1 MKISAYPTGRM
12 KKFLKHNQDG
22 ATAIEFALL
31 SIPFVFLVIGII
43 EIAIM
48 FAGAALL
55 EGATNSAA
63 RLVRTGQIKTA
74 ADPQVAFQNALCDY
88 TVALIDCNEITFES
102 IPLDSFMDADDME
115 PEYDEDGNM
124 TSQGFDPAGSN
135 DRVLIRVAYR
145 YHMLT
150 PFIGPLL
157 AGADNS
163 ILFMSTI
170 VLQTEPY
177 EFEDE

>member
-1 MKISAYPTGRM
+1 M
-12 KKFLKHNQDG
+12 KKSLCTNQDG

-31 SIPFVFLVIGII
+31 SIPYVFLVVGII

-48 FAGAALL
+48 FAGASLL

-63 RLVRTGQIKTA
+63 RLVRTGQIQDA
-74 ADPQVAFQNALCDY
+74 ADPEIAFRNALCQY
-88 TVALIDCNEITFES
+88 TTAIVRCNEIVFES
-102 IPLDSFMDADDME
+102 IPIESFLDADDLD
-115 PEYDEDGNM
+115 PVYDEDGNM
-124 TSQGFDPAGSN
+124 ESQGFDPGGSN
-135 DRVLIRVAYR
+135 DRVLIRVSYN
-145 YHMLT
+145 YTMLT

-157 AGADNS
+157 SGGDN
-163 ILFMSTI
+163 IIQFMSTI